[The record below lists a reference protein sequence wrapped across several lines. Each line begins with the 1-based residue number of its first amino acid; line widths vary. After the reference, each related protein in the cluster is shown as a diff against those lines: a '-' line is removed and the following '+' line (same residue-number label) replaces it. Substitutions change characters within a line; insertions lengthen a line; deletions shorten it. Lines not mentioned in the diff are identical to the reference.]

1 MGINPDCLSAGLLK
15 PRKGSARSRATKRP
29 LYKQESIKLKY
40 FRRDSAMQKI
50 LTRDFVLSFF
60 AQFTFSSVFSI
71 LIPTIPIYLSR
82 MGAKEAEIGVLVGS
96 LSVSSLVLR
105 PLIGRAL
112 LKIPE
117 RRFMIAGAIFYTVSS
132 IAYLFAPP
140 FWPLLAVRVF
150 QGMGLALFST
160 ASFTLVANVTPETH
174 RGQIISYF
182 YLSINFAFALA
193 PYFGMLLINQF
204 DFPFNFKLLFLVS
217 MALSLCCL
225 FITLKLKKMQSVP
238 SVDLSL
244 QKQPFLSREALPPAI
259 IAFLITITWGALTAF
274 FPLYAL
280 SHGVD
285 NPGLFFA
292 AFAITLILVR
302 GLGGKIL
309 DIYSRETIILPSLFS
324 LVISMAILA
333 FSRTLPMFILVA
345 ILWGTGTAFLYPALV
360 AYTLD
365 RTGSSRGP
373 AMGTFT
379 ALTDLGAGMGSVI
392 MGVILQL
399 TNYPIMFLCLALTG
413 IINLLYFYFAVR
425 KKPQTLFPHVEGG
438 PFGRGQG

>member
-1 MGINPDCLSAGLLK
+1 M
-15 PRKGSARSRATKRP
+15 AT
-29 LYKQESIKLKY
+29 
-40 FRRDSAMQKI
+40 QKI

-82 MGAKEAEIGVLVGS
+82 MEAKEAEIGVLVGA

-105 PLIGRAL
+105 PLVGRAL

-117 RRFMIAGAIFYTVSS
+117 KDFMIAGALCYTLSS

-140 FWPLLAVRVF
+140 FWPLLAVRAF
-150 QGMGLALFST
+150 QGIGLALFST
-160 ASFTLVANVTPETH
+160 ASFTLVANMIPDTH

-204 DFPFNFKLLFLVS
+204 NFPFNFKILFLVS
-217 MALSLCCL
+217 TGLSLCCL
-225 FITLKLKKMQSVP
+225 FITLKLKKMPVVP
-238 SVDLSL
+238 LGNQPP
-244 QKQPFLSREALPPAI
+244 QKQPLLSREALPPAI
-259 IAFLITITWGALTAF
+259 IAFFITINWGALTAF

-285 NPGLFFA
+285 NPGIFFA

-302 GLGGKIL
+302 SLGGKIL
-309 DIYSRETIILPSLFS
+309 DIYAREKVILPCLFN
-324 LVISMAILA
+324 LIISPAILA
-333 FSRTLPMFILVA
+333 FSTTLTMFILVA
-345 ILWGTGTAFLYPALV
+345 IIWGMGTAFLYPALV
-360 AYTLD
+360 AYTID

-392 MGVILQL
+392 MGIILEL

-413 IINLLYFYFAVR
+413 VINLLYFYFMVR
-425 KKPQTLFPHVEGG
+425 RKPQNPYSPTEGG
-438 PFGRGQG
+438 PACRRQG